1 MSAIMNNAR
10 MGIIHQYELDAEVAA
25 SGDFDLACEH
35 FKAAE
40 LLEDFLSDFIPCL
53 PEEL

>member
-1 MSAIMNNAR
+1 
-10 MGIIHQYELDAEVAA
+10 MGIIHQRELAAEVAA

-40 LLEDFLSDFIPCL
+40 LLEDFLSDFIPMC
-53 PEEL
+53 EAEL

>member
-1 MSAIMNNAR
+1 MDLQQNAKLEVIR
-10 MGIIHQYELDAEVAA
+10 LYELAAEVAA

-40 LLEDFLSDFIPCL
+40 LLEDFLSDFIPMC
-53 PEEL
+53 EAEL

>member
-1 MSAIMNNAR
+1 MNLQQNAKLGVIR
-10 MGIIHQYELDAEVAA
+10 QRELAAEVAA
-25 SGDFDLACEH
+25 SGDFDLAREH